1 MRLGLGLAFALASAC
16 ALNWGWVAQHSAA
29 SQLPPLTLRRPLA
42 SLRLL
47 FRHRG
52 WVVGFVVGLAGWAL
66 YVAALALAP
75 LSLVQ
80 ATSAGGIG
88 VLALFAQRASKVPLV
103 RHEWVAVS
111 VSVAGLALL
120 GASLEGGSPAG
131 RHGAWLPVLAWLA
144 CSAVAAAL
152 AAGPGAPLLV
162 AGSGLG
168 LAAGVLYGA
177 GDVATKAAVGGGAW
191 LVLVPV
197 VLAAHGLAFVCLQFG
212 FQRGGALA
220 TAGTST
226 LLTNA
231 LPIAGGHR
239 SLPRAGSRRRA
250 RGAAHR
256 GLRAGRGRGGRAG
269 PGRTGRT
276 WLAARSGFGTLLTDG
291 SIRRRAR
298 LATTE
303 TLAASRLP

>member
-1 MRLGLGLAFALASAC
+1 MRLGLGLALALVSAG
-16 ALNWGWVAQHSAA
+16 ALNWGWVAQHTAA
-29 SQLPPLTLRRPLA
+29 SGLPPLSLRRPVV

-52 WVVGFVVGLAGWAL
+52 WLVGFSVGIAGWGL

-88 VLALFAQRASKVPLV
+88 VLALFAQRASGVRLA
-103 RHEWVAVS
+103 RHEWFAVS
-111 VSVAGLALL
+111 VSVAGLLL
-120 GASLEGGSPAG
+120 LAASLEGGSSAS
-131 RHGAWLPVLAWLA
+131 RAATWLAVLAWLG
-144 CSAVAAAL
+144 CSTLAAAF
-152 AAGPGAPLLV
+152 AAGPVASVLV

-177 GDVATKAAVGGGAW
+177 GDIATKAAVGGGLW
-191 LVLVPV
+191 LALVPA

-226 LLTNA
+226 LLTNV
-231 LPIAGGHR
+231 LPIAGGIALFHER
-239 SLPRAGSRRRA
+239 VPGGGLGALRLAA
-250 RGAAHR
+250 FALVVVGAAVLAL
-256 GLRAGRGRGGRAG
+256 GGAGRE
-269 PGRTGRT
+269 PGSLGEP
-276 WLAARSGFGTLLTDG
+276 G
-291 SIRRRAR
+291 SV
-298 LATTE
+298 LFD
-303 TLAASRLP
+303 